1 MKDRYFKKERRFKRL
16 KKNYFLILLSS
27 IFIFITGFSSNQ
39 STAAAA
45 QQTKIV
51 GLVPVFQAKTKKLI
65 KGKKVAIYVGR
76 DTCPDCQ
83 KIMPKLKKQ
92 LKNNNKALYYFDTT
106 AKGEKLLK
114 YRKFYNSLGVQTVP
128 SILIAKNG
136 KVEKV
141 FNLEKDQTDLQRII
155 KEEI

>member
-1 MKDRYFKKERRFKRL
+1 L
-16 KKNYFLILLSS
+16 KKNSFLIFLSC
-27 IFIFITGFSSNQ
+27 IFFFTFITSYSSSQ
-39 STAAAA
+39 STTT
-45 QQTKIV
+45 QQTKTI
-51 GLVPVFQAKTKKLI
+51 GLITISQAKIKKLI

-76 DTCPDCQ
+76 NTCPDCR
-83 KIMPKLKKQ
+83 KIMPELKKQ
-92 LKNNNKALYYFDTT
+92 LKSNKKTLYYFDTN

-136 KVEKV
+136 KVEKI
-141 FNLEKDQTDLQRII
+141 FNLEKDFSNLIKII

>member
-1 MKDRYFKKERRFKRL
+1 M
-16 KKNYFLILLSS
+16 KKNYFLILLFGIFLFIS
-27 IFIFITGFSSNQ
+27 ITVYSSNQ
-39 STAAAA
+39 STATTK
-45 QQTKIV
+45 QTKAV
-51 GLVPVFQAKTKKLI
+51 GLITISQTKTKKLI

-83 KIMPKLKKQ
+83 KIMPELKKQ
-92 LKNNNKALYYFDTT
+92 LKNNKKVLYYFDTT

-114 YRKFYNSLGVQTVP
+114 YRKFYNSLGVQAVP

-136 KVEKV
+136 KVEKI
-141 FNLEKDQTDLQRII
+141 FNLEKDQTDLPKII